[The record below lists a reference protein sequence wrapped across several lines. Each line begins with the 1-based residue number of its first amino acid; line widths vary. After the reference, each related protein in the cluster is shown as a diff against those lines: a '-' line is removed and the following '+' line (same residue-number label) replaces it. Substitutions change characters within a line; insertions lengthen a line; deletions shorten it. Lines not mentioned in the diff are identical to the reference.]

1 MVSTLTEIVMRYDQD
16 GIYESV
22 EIVYK
27 FVDGTRKFFFENSNS
42 SPDLDR
48 VFKEFIQMITVVD
61 ETPDS
66 FVYFAIRE
74 PKVMKKL
81 FNIFFYLDTHAA
93 AA

>member
-1 MVSTLTEIVMRYDQD
+1 MVSTLTEIVMRYDLD
-16 GIYESV
+16 GLYETV

-27 FVDGTRKFFFENSNS
+27 FFDGTRQQFVFENSNS
-42 SPDLDR
+42 SP

-66 FVYFAIRE
+66 LVYFAIRD

-81 FNIFFYLDTHAA
+81 LSIVLDTHAA